1 MSNEAPALE
10 WIEPP
15 GGGMRALQ
23 SRIERRNR
31 RRSIAVGCA
40 MLALLAGALTR
51 NSLNI
56 HERSQRFDEIIVR
69 HVENESRKR
78 PPLRVIDGAA
88 LELPSPSSNAR
99 IYLVS
104 TRQAEPDDPESG

>member
-1 MSNEAPALE
+1 MSNKAPTLE
-10 WIEPP
+10 WLEPP
-15 GGGMRALQ
+15 AAGMRTLQ

-40 MLALLAGALTR
+40 VLALLAGALTR
-51 NSLNI
+51 NSLNL
-56 HERSQRFDEIIVR
+56 HERSQPFDEIIAR
-69 HVENESRKR
+69 HIENESHSK
-78 PPLRVIDGAA
+78 PSLRVIDGAA

-104 TRQAEPDDPESG
+104 TLQGEPEPGSG